1 MAGDYYEILG
11 VSRNASKDEIKSAYR
26 KMARKYHPDV
36 NQDPGA
42 EERFK
47 EISRAYEVLSD
58 PETKARY
65 DRFGEAGVGGAGSG
79 GVGFDPTDMG
89 GFADIFETFFL
100 VVVLAG
106 VQVPKPVGADR
117 QEEMTYGLTYA

>member
-89 GFADIFETFFL
+89 GFADIFETFFWWWFWR
-100 VVVLAG
+100 G
-106 VQVPKPVGADR
+106 YKYPNP
-117 QEEMTYGLTYA
+117 